1 MLIDRAAAEKLG
13 GVEIF
18 PTSTTNTALEPPAAF
33 PSSKKLRAG
42 METFKA
48 CFCTDAVELES
59 FFFFFF
65 ADEIDSRKQDSS
77 MIISAEGYIACFQ
90 NLNIIDINYY

>member
-59 FFFFFF
+59 FFFF

-77 MIISAEGYIACFQ
+77 MIISAEEYIACFQ
-90 NLNIIDINYY
+90 NLKIIDINYY